1 MNQDI
6 LQNNQNDPTFT
17 GFNNM
22 QSTVIQPEHSS
33 IINYYDVNV
42 NSSDN
47 NFNNFPTFYTNT
59 NNSDQQ
65 LTQPTTNEY
74 IASTSS
80 YTPHYVGP
88 QQPIEN
94 IPSPLGSL
102 NMTSIHPSNS
112 EILSFDIP
120 GFKIIVIPISSQQQ
134 DNTYLNYSFSNLSD
148 NQFTQFTQFQP

>member
-80 YTPHYVGP
+80 YAPLPPPPT
-88 QQPIEN
+88 EN
-94 IPSPLGSL
+94 VPSPLGSL
-102 NMTSIHPSNS
+102 NMTTIHPSNS
-112 EILSFDIP
+112 EILSFNIP
-120 GFKIIVIPISSQQQ
+120 GFKIIIIPISSQQ
-134 DNTYLNYSFSNLSD
+134 DNTYLDYSSSDLSD
-148 NQFTQFTQFQP
+148 NQFPQFTQSQQ